1 MTNRS
6 FINGLFLKNILNDRS
21 VINNMSPR
29 TPQQFKEIR
38 EVKKALIMD
47 VALQHFAGDG
57 YYKTTI
63 DHIARHAGISKGLM
77 YNYFASKELLLSAI
91 IQRSVKEIDAYIDI
105 NKDGFLSEDEFEFF
119 VRRIAQVLKE
129 KQTSWQLL
137 FQLLMQ
143 KEVREQFLKHFLGSA
158 SLLRIASENK
168 EGLLMSGIMRTITS
182 YFQRKKDSLGPDY
195 DPFLELNMFLVSLK
209 GFALTYVFMDDEDEE
224 YFEKTTNRIIELYK

>member
-1 MTNRS
+1 MCIR
-6 FINGLFLKNILNDRS
+6 DR
-21 VINNMSPR
+21 
-29 TPQQFKEIR
+29 
-38 EVKKALIMD
+38 VKKALIMD

-63 DHIARHAGISKGLM
+63 GHIALHAGISKGLL
-77 YNYFASKELLLSAI
+77 YNYFESKESLLSEI
-91 IQRSVKEIDAYIDI
+91 IQRSVEEIDAYMDI

-129 KQTSWQLL
+129 KQTFWQLL

-143 KEVREQFLKHFLGSA
+143 KEVREQFLKPFLGST
-158 SLLRIASENK
+158 SLLRIAAENK
-168 EGLLMSGIMRTITS
+168 EGLLMSGIMKTITN
-182 YFQRKKDSLGPDY
+182 YFQRKKELKGPGY

-209 GFALTYVFMDDEDEE
+209 GFAMTYVYMDEEDQE